1 MSEERQLIA
10 GVETEAV
17 KIEDILD
24 NILTTVVH
32 IPGRQKA
39 GQEELIRR
47 IHEWTILQTI
57 QIVDHEDRDRQLQ
70 IHKEILARLQ
80 CFNLA
85 RQTVINW
92 YTKQG
97 HERCHYYPE
106 LFRQLCIA
114 FGITVHD
121 DFKDLPSLEEFNFGC
136 QRFQCEL
143 YGEVINEQGE
153 RSTCGDEG
161 RSGGQPEGFPENAG
175 GPEVQAD

>member
-1 MSEERQLIA
+1 MTDKQRELIA

-17 KIEDILD
+17 KIEDILE
-24 NILTTVVH
+24 NILTTVVF
-32 IPGRQKA
+32 IPGRQNA

-47 IHEWTILQTI
+47 IHEWTILKTI
-57 QIVDHEDRDRQLQ
+57 QVVDHEDREKYLK

-80 CFNLA
+80 CFNIA
-85 RQTVINW
+85 RQVVIDW

-106 LFRQLCIA
+106 LFRRLCVA

-143 YGEVINEQGE
+143 YGEVINERGE
-153 RSTCGDEG
+153 RSTCDGEVSSG
-161 RSGGQPEGFPENAG
+161 RSGGDTSSTDDINR
-175 GPEVQAD
+175 